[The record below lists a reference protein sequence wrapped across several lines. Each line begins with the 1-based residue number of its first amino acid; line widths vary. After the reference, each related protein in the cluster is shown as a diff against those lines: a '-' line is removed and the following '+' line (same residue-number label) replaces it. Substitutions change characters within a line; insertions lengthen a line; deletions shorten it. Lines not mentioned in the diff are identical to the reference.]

1 MACACSYRTQ
11 VSDQAEVCLTSFCSP
26 ISYAYLAVIFVKK
39 EIVIFQWGAISKPLG
54 ATHGQNNSMSW
65 WWRECDWHVKTAVP
79 YDKSQCRG
87 TAVDTFLVE
96 LMILWKNFLLKLSS
110 TLVRHV
116 VVELPHS
123 LKWNITEAWCVAC
136 HLCLLWYYGEILF
149 SVLLSYVQ
157 SDVAQVQ
164 NPLCI
169 EVCLGFKDGSYA
181 PLGNR
186 KHEES

>member
-11 VSDQAEVCLTSFCSP
+11 VSDQAEVCLTSFCYP

-65 WWRECDWHVKTAVP
+65 WWRECDWHVKTAVL

-87 TAVDTFLVE
+87 TAVDTFLVK

-123 LKWNITEAWCVAC
+123 LKWNITEAWCSMSSLLIMVLWWNFIFSAALIC
-136 HLCLLWYYGEILF
+136 TIWCCSSAKPSMHWSLPWFQRWKLCTTW
-149 SVLLSYVQ
+149 Q
-157 SDVAQVQ
+157 
-164 NPLCI
+164 
-169 EVCLGFKDGSYA
+169 
-181 PLGNR
+181 
-186 KHEES
+186 

>member
-1 MACACSYRTQ
+1 MLQ
-11 VSDQAEVCLTSFCSP
+11 
-26 ISYAYLAVIFVKK
+26 K
-39 EIVIFQWGAISKPLG
+39 LG
-54 ATHGQNNSMSW
+54 
-65 WWRECDWHVKTAVP
+65 
-79 YDKSQCRG
+79 
-87 TAVDTFLVE
+87 
-96 LMILWKNFLLKLSS
+96 
-110 TLVRHV
+110 
-116 VVELPHS
+116 
-123 LKWNITEAWCVAC
+123 VAC